1 MGQWEGLEAGEQEG
15 SSRLPDLGR
24 RKRRATE
31 DKLPQNAYR
40 M

>member
-1 MGQWEGLEAGEQEG
+1 MGQRQGLEAGEQEG

-24 RKRRATE
+24 RERRAAK
-31 DKLPQNAYR
+31 DKLPQSAYR